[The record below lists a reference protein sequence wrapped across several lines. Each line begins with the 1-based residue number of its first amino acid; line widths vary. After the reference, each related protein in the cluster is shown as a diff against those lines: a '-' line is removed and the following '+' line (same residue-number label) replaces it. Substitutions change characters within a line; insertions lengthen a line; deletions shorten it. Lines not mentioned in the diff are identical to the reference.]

1 MSKTSLKFS
10 KKFRQLSNIRNRT
23 QERKENIT
31 ENKQF
36 CIYIFFYII
45 TFTFMLTTPIIVRK
59 FSRIDLRLG
68 SCLATVLYQYRSQ
81 LMCLDSVQQID
92 IPRLYSLRRSLSQY
106 HQSFSF
112 FFFFLSGFS
121 FTNIHE
127 SLDCKGRGRAF
138 L

>member
-36 CIYIFFYII
+36 YIYIFFNII
-45 TFTFMLTTPIIVRK
+45 TFTFMLTTPFVVQK
-59 FSRIDLRLG
+59 FCRIDLRLV
-68 SCLATVLYQYRSQ
+68 SCLVTVLYHYRSQ
-81 LMCLDSVQQID
+81 LMCLHSLQQID
-92 IPRLYSLRRSLSQY
+92 IPRLYSLRRSLPQY
-106 HQSFSF
+106 HQSFF

-127 SLDCKGRGRAF
+127 SLDRKGRGRAF